1 MKDPEF
7 YQFDRRGLE
16 KVEKNRIGKEV
27 TRRGKAGE
35 RGGKGG
41 GKKGGSSSGQITWP
55 AEPPLYPNFL
65 LEGDAAG
72 IKGKRKS
79 TSSNQGSISFPEM
92 PFKEPAGSP
101 IQLTTKAEN
110 GFSNSNFDAADS
122 GWKPSL
128 PYLAPT
134 KEEYVGNDLPLKND
148 WTTDNGY
155 TEKERVSFKEDL
167 STLLTGDRYTSKR
180 LF

>member
-1 MKDPEF
+1 M
-7 YQFDRRGLE
+7 

-27 TRRGKAGE
+27 AGG
-35 RGGKGG
+35 RGGKG

-79 TSSNQGSISFPEM
+79 ISSNQGSISFPEM
-92 PFKEPAGSP
+92 SFKEPAGSP
-101 IQLTTKAEN
+101 IRLTTKAEN

-122 GWKPSL
+122 GWQPSL

-134 KEEYVGNDLPLKND
+134 KDEYVSNDLPLNND
-148 WTTDNGY
+148 WTTDNDY
-155 TEKERVSFKEDL
+155 TEKEGESFGEDL
-167 STLLTGDRYTSKR
+167 KTLLTGVIYTS
-180 LF
+180 

>member
-1 MKDPEF
+1 M
-7 YQFDRRGLE
+7 

-27 TRRGKAGE
+27 AGG
-35 RGGKGG
+35 RGGKG

-92 PFKEPAGSP
+92 SFKEPAGSP
-101 IQLTTKAEN
+101 ILLKTKAEMVFRTQTSMRPILDGN
-110 GFSNSNFDAADS
+110 HLFHIWRQQRTNM
-122 GWKPSL
+122 
-128 PYLAPT
+128 LAMI
-134 KEEYVGNDLPLKND
+134 YH
-148 WTTDNGY
+148 
-155 TEKERVSFKEDL
+155 
-167 STLLTGDRYTSKR
+167 
-180 LF
+180 

>member
-7 YQFDRRGLE
+7 YQFDRGDLE
-16 KVEKNRIGKEV
+16 IVEKNRIGKEV
-27 TRRGKAGE
+27 AGG
-35 RGGKGG
+35 RGGKG

-92 PFKEPAGSP
+92 SFKEPAGSP
-101 IQLTTKAEN
+101 IRLTTKAEN

-122 GWKPSL
+122 GWQPSL

-134 KEEYVGNDLPLKND
+134 KDEYVSNDLPLNND
-148 WTTDNGY
+148 WTTDNDY
-155 TEKERVSFKEDL
+155 TEKEGESFKEDL
-167 STLLTGDRYTSKR
+167 NTLLTGDRYTS
-180 LF
+180 

>member
-7 YQFDRRGLE
+7 YQFDRGDLE

-27 TRRGKAGE
+27 AGE
-35 RGGKGG
+35 RGGKGKGKGGGKKG

-79 TSSNQGSISFPEM
+79 ISSNQGSISFPEM
-92 PFKEPAGSP
+92 SFKEPAGSP
-101 IQLTTKAEN
+101 IRLTTKAEN

-122 GWKPSL
+122 GWQPSL

-134 KEEYVGNDLPLKND
+134 KDEYVSNDLPLNND

-155 TEKERVSFKEDL
+155 TEKEGESFKEDL
-167 STLLTGDRYTSKR
+167 NTLLTGDRYTS
-180 LF
+180 